1 MKQHNEIINAD
12 LYLRSVSQV
21 IGSSYVRS
29 NSLTQLVYET
39 YGNSS
44 ISEATK
50 LNIFIDLASVLHGL
64 YSEHHR
70 ITIENVTDI
79 SSGIINMCGHYRS
92 FFKSALGVDTRI
104 FLIYTTNTCDIN
116 VKFVGDYNSEIRR
129 KISVASTIKM
139 INNNMKLLEILCP
152 YLPAIYYIDS
162 PNQFEASVIIAH
174 LIETL
179 NDPNPNL
186 IISHDMYPLQL
197 CTQYRWTSYLYPK
210 KSKINGELVD
220 TSWMIPVNDKTC
232 FREEFWRRFAM
243 HRNISEYSYNS
254 LCKIS
259 PINYSLLN
267 AIIPFPE
274 RNLKAIAMLPSAI
287 KFISYIIGG
296 EDIKIQ
302 SAQFMND
309 PDLVAKYPV
318 ANIEARY
325 KAMDVQY
332 MLPFYRNNPES
343 NNIKLLDLNDISAV
357 NNICAKYYSNNPID
371 LQKL

>member
-1 MKQHNEIINAD
+1 MKSHDEIVNSD
-12 LYLRSVSQV
+12 LRTMTVSQF
-21 IGSSYVRS
+21 IGSSLVRS
-29 NSLTQLVYET
+29 NTLRQLVYDT

-44 ISEATK
+44 IANATK
-50 LNIFIDLASVLHGL
+50 LNIFIDLASILHPL

-70 ITIENVTDI
+70 VIVNNITDV
-79 SSGIINMCGHYRS
+79 SSDIINLCGHYRN
-92 FFKSALGVDTRI
+92 FFRTALGVDTRI

-116 VKFVGDYNSEIRR
+116 RKFVGEYNSEILR
-129 KISVASTIKM
+129 KISICSTLKM
-139 INNNMKLLEILCP
+139 INTNMKLLEILCP
-152 YLPAIYYIDS
+152 YLPAIYYVDS
-162 PNQFEASVIIAH
+162 PGQFEASVIIAH

-186 IISHDMYPLQL
+186 IISHDMYPMQL
-197 CTQYRWTSYLYPK
+197 CAQYRWTSYLYPR
-210 KSKINGELVD
+210 KSRLGRELQD
-220 TSWMIPVNDKTC
+220 TSWMIPVNDKEN
-232 FREEFWRRFAM
+232 FRRDFWSKFAA
-243 HRNISEYSYNS
+243 HRHLSTGTFDS

-267 AIIPFPE
+267 SVITFPE
-274 RNLKAIAMLPSAI
+274 RNLKGIAKCPQAI
-287 KFISYIIGG
+287 KFIKHLVGN

-302 SAQFMND
+302 SSQFMND
-309 PDLVAKYPV
+309 PDLVASYPV

-332 MLPFYRNNPES
+332 MLPFYRNSPES
-343 NNIKLLDLNDISAV
+343 GNIKMVDLDDISTV